1 MTAFRFDAEAALK
14 RAREGRD
21 LPNLPI
27 RPNRGDAE
35 GAGLGG
41 LGGLGPERNLP
52 HASAPDLHARL
63 DAARARVARLVD
75 ADGIARS
82 DAAIEAV
89 WDEAEALAAVREA
102 EGVGAPSNFTAPD
115 RKSAASPEFLRVQ
128 N

>member
-1 MTAFRFDAEAALK
+1 VPDVV
-14 RAREGRD
+14 RAV
-21 LPNLPI
+21 L
-27 RPNRGDAE
+27 
-35 GAGLGG
+35 AGF
-41 LGGLGPERNLP
+41 ET
-52 HASAPDLHARL
+52 PDDPRARL

-75 ADGIARS
+75 ADGIART

-102 EGVGAPSNFTAPD
+102 EGTGAPSILTARD